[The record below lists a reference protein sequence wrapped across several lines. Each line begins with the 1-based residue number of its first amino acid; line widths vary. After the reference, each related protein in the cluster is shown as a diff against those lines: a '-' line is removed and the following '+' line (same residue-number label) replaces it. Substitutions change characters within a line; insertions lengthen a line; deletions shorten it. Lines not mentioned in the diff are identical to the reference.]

1 MTHINYTHHS
11 KTLVYMFCN
20 RTCVFMCSHCE
31 TVPVCAQRALRYHD
45 PLDFAAAAGGHG
57 TGEDGRQQ

>member
-1 MTHINYTHHS
+1 
-11 KTLVYMFCN
+11 MFCN
-20 RTCVFMCSHCE
+20 RTCVFMCSQCE

-45 PLDFAAAAGGHG
+45 PPKVDFAAAGGGHG